1 MREQKV
7 IAMMHLWAVTWICQ
21 RDHSRGVL
29 QMSGPDRPS
38 SEQAAQAVARE
49 LNLEPQLAT
58 QTDDAAGSQA
68 ASLLDRLGYTL
79 IVRKTA

>member
-1 MREQKV
+1 
-7 IAMMHLWAVTWICQ
+7 
-21 RDHSRGVL
+21 
-29 QMSGPDRPS
+29 MSGPDRPS
-38 SEQAAQAVARE
+38 SEQAAQAVARA